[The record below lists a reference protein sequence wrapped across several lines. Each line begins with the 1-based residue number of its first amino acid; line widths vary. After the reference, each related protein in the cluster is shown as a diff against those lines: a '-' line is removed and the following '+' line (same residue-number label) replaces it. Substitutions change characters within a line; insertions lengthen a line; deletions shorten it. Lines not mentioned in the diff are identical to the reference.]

1 MKGRFGAQGRIPIK
15 SNEEISLSFS
25 LPSLHSADLGLSTNF
40 TGDFKIMA
48 SGRPIHRPCIVP
60 FQNWNVHHK
69 CLNGPKTSLY
79 LVRTY
84 KYWAFASARPL
95 SYISPSTGW
104 YCTRSWAAYAKLIS
118 SEIIALWY
126 RETHPFCATG
136 GERTGRDWRRGRCG
150 TLGARKLGFIKVPC
164 TLDAPL
170 LLCCRFNGENLP
182 RKSINFAVT
191 NQTSQI
197 SVWSAR
203 VELAPYWF
211 YEPSLIVSSGVR
223 GYSYCFF
230 SFSSSFSTRCECKFI
245 VYIIYVQFWKK
256 VQQCFERVF
265 V

>member
-230 SFSSSFSTRCECKFI
+230 SSSSSFSTRCECKFV